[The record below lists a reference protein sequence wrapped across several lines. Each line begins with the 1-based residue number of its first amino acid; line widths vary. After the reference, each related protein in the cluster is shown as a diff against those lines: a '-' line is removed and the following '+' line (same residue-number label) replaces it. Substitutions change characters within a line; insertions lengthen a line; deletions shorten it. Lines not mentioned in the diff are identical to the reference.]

1 MILGSR
7 EVFMIKYGKNWAEK
21 FSSIENQKLTR
32 NKFSTGLTVNSIG
45 WALNKGRT
53 GGVRFSENVRWYLT
67 TRFEMGERTGKR
79 ANSEET
85 ARQMRNSRN
94 ERNERLF
101 QREEWLTKTQI
112 MLFIFSRLASRE
124 RTCGQDAISKEQEF
138 DITADE
144 NDDIDALIGD

>member
-32 NKFSTGLTVNSIG
+32 NKSSTGLTVNSTDSRLSIG

-53 GGVRFSENVRWYLT
+53 GGVRFSESVRRHLT
-67 TRFEMGERTGKR
+67 TRFEMGERTGKK
-79 ANSEET
+79 ANSEEIE
-85 ARQMRNSRN
+85 RQMRNARN

-112 MLFIFSRLASRE
+112 MFFYFFTPRF
-124 RTCGQDAISKEQEF
+124 TG
-138 DITADE
+138 E
-144 NDDIDALIGD
+144 NVRSGCYIKGTGI